1 MWLSVWKGIQFVL
14 STLPQLVPR
23 AKSSRLSLAFAVC
36 PLGFPQ
42 TCVAPLKLIFDT
54 RYCRAT
60 GLRDFSSI
68 DLELP
73 GGGLLDIM

>member
-1 MWLSVWKGIQFVL
+1 MWLSVRKGIQFVI

-23 AKSSRLSLAFAVC
+23 AKAHVQPWLLLGVC

-54 RYCRAT
+54 QYCQAT
-60 GLRDFSSI
+60 GPRDLSSI
-68 DLELP
+68 DLVLP
-73 GGGLLDIM
+73 GALVDIM